1 MSAAEINRQIV
12 ADAYASLGGGSVDG
26 FLQHFDQDSELIEA
40 QGLPY
45 GGVYRGV
52 ASIKAALISIRGFWT
67 DTSFEIVAIL
77 ADEQHVMVYARFAA
91 NGCKSGRKID
101 FPLVEVWRI
110 DAGRVISLTA
120 VYFDTA
126 LAAAALA

>member
-12 ADAYASLGGGSVDG
+12 ADAYTSLRGGSIDG
-26 FLQHFDQDSELIEA
+26 FLQQFDQDSELIEA

-52 ASIKAALISIRGFWT
+52 ASIKTALLSIYGFWT
-67 DTSFEIVAIL
+67 DTSFEIVAML
-77 ADEQHVMVYARFAA
+77 ADEQYVLVYGRFAA
-91 NGCKSGRKID
+91 TARKTIRKID